1 MLKYWVKSWDFQK
14 NIFQNDIHRS
24 VSLIVN
30 IKLYSNNSKF
40 IIQTKRIIKI
50 LTDKT
55 RIIARIFPQ
64 MRAIS
69 ELSKSL
75 IKTDRENLTV
85 HDDDYF
91 LKIPDTD

>member
-1 MLKYWVKSWDFQK
+1 
-14 NIFQNDIHRS
+14 
-24 VSLIVN
+24 
-30 IKLYSNNSKF
+30 
-40 IIQTKRIIKI
+40 
-50 LTDKT
+50 
-55 RIIARIFPQ
+55 

-85 HDDDYF
+85 QDDDYF

>member
-1 MLKYWVKSWDFQK
+1 
-14 NIFQNDIHRS
+14 
-24 VSLIVN
+24 
-30 IKLYSNNSKF
+30 
-40 IIQTKRIIKI
+40 
-50 LTDKT
+50 
-55 RIIARIFPQ
+55 

-75 IKTDRENLTV
+75 IKTDHENLTV